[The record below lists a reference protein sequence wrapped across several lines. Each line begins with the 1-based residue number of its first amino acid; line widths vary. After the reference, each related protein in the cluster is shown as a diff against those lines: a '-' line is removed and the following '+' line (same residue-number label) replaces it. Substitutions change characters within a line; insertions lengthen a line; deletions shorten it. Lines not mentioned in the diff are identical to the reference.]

1 MTSTSTWPSA
11 GTERRADAAPR
22 SRIEI
27 LAASRALADWIAQ
40 SEPMD
45 RLINAELRLY
55 EHDLTLEDVPEDS
68 EEPLMVEYIQAR
80 NEMERLLHQ
89 VTAVL
94 IRPLTGRLPQNQ
106 KRGCG
111 GSGGTG
117 CPTGSSCH

>member
-1 MTSTSTWPSA
+1 MSSTSTWTPTA
-11 GTERRADAAPR
+11 LPADGGPK

-27 LAASRALADWIAQ
+27 LAASRALADWI
-40 SEPMD
+40 SESELMD

-55 EHDLTLEDVPEDS
+55 EHEMTLEDVS
-68 EEPLMVEYIQAR
+68 ETSQEPLMVEYVKAR
-80 NEMERLLHQ
+80 NDMERLLHQ

-111 GSGGTG
+111 GSGGSS